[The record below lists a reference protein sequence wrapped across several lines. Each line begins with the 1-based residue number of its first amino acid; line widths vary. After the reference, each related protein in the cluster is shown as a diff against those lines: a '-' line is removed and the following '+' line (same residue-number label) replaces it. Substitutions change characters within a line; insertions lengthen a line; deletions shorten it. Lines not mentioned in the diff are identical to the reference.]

1 MNPRSK
7 KTNSWKFDQLLPE
20 IEIVT
25 EPTIPTWEE
34 TKAVASSVAD
44 LAKSYLSEEQQ
55 RVIADIK
62 NGVKIDHETMH
73 ATMAALDDAVAR
85 AAKEAG
91 LPEVPKQEG
100 TNDIVELLRTKTLD
114 RAPVENEIDLV
125 ARLESLL
132 EELGHSNPKVIY
144 ESQHIRE
151 VVGKN
156 SNLQMMN
163 INRFLLLLGSASP
176 DNTRAERFVL
186 QDTIPVDKWLSAL
199 KTTTIPGYMSLG
211 II

>member
-7 KTNSWKFDQLLPE
+7 KTISWKFDQLLLE
-20 IEIVT
+20 IEKVT

-34 TKAVASSVAD
+34 TKATAASVAD
-44 LAKSYLSEEQQ
+44 LAKSYLSEEQRQ
-55 RVIADIK
+55 VIDDIK
-62 NGVKIDHETMH
+62 NGVQVDHDAMTS
-73 ATMAALDDAVAR
+73 TMAALDAAVAR
-85 AAKEAG
+85 AAKDVG

-100 TNDIVELLRTKTLD
+100 TSDIVELLRTKTLD
-114 RAPVENEIDLV
+114 RAPVENEINLV
-125 ARLESLL
+125 ARLESIL
-132 EELGHSNPKVIY
+132 EELGHANPKVIY
-144 ESQHIRE
+144 ESQHILD

-163 INRFLLLLGSASP
+163 INKFLLLLGSASP

-199 KTTTIPGYMSLG
+199 KSTTIPGYMAMG

>member
-1 MNPRSK
+1 M
-7 KTNSWKFDQLLPE
+7 
-20 IEIVT
+20 T

-34 TKAVASSVAD
+34 TKAVAASVAD

-55 RVIADIK
+55 QVIADIK
-62 NGVKIDHETMH
+62 NGVEIDHETMH

-91 LPEVPKQEG
+91 LPEVPEKEG
-100 TNDIVELLRTKTLD
+100 TNDIVELLRTKTMD

-125 ARLESLL
+125 ARLQTIL
-132 EELGHSNPKVIY
+132 EELNHPNPGVIY
-144 ESQHIRE
+144 ESQHIRD
-151 VVGKN
+151 VIGMN